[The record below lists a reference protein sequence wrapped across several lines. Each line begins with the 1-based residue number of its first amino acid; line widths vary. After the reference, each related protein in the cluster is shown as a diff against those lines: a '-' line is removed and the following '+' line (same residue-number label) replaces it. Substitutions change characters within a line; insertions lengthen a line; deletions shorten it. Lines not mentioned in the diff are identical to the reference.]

1 MGVYLNGVKVSVI
14 MYADDLV
21 LISKTKHGLQIGM
34 NALYEFCSANT
45 LTVNTNKSEVMY
57 VSKRKPASLP
67 VIHYNNIPL
76 KDYNSIVYMYNYNH
90 CILMNHSL
98 VITQYAMHVL

>member
-1 MGVYLNGVKVSVI
+1 MNDVDEMGVYLNGVKVSVI

-21 LISKTKHGLQIGM
+21 LISQTKHGLQLDM

-57 VSKRKPASLP
+57 VSKGKPTSLP
-67 VIHYNNIPL
+67 VIYYNNIPL
-76 KDYNSIVYMYNYNH
+76 RWVDSFKFSVLTFIRRTTSVKD
-90 CILMNHSL
+90 
-98 VITQYAMHVL
+98 